1 MNFDLS
7 NQLLISQQIINHLL
21 NQRMILQQNKVR
33 FYAIDFA
40 FAYIIIATP
49 PLFTVMM
56 SPRAQCVVRGD
67 VIGVRRGPYHLTCH
81 VAKSEVVYKLIIA

>member
-1 MNFDLS
+1 MS

-21 NQRMILQQNKVR
+21 NQRMISQQNQVR
-33 FYAIDFA
+33 FFAIDFA

-56 SPRAQCVVRGD
+56 SPRAQYVVRGEIRD

-81 VAKSEVVYKLIIA
+81 VAKSEVVLV